1 MSNFCTSFPLFSLLL
16 SKYDL
21 VFFVFFFF
29 KKKTAYER
37 LISDWSS
44 DVCSSDLYKAGGY
57 NLDRSGL
64 NPDSISVA
72 DLRFAPEKV
81 DAYELGLKLDLRR
94 FRFSAALFYQK
105 FEQFQLNTFNGIS
118 FVVENVQSCKEAL
131 TPVVGRSEEHTSE
144 LQSLMRISYAVF
156 CLKKKK

>member
-1 MSNFCTSFPLFSLLL
+1 M
-16 SKYDL
+16 
-21 VFFVFFFF
+21 
-29 KKKTAYER
+29 R
-37 LISDWSS
+37 ISDWSS
-44 DVCSSDLYKAGGY
+44 DGCSSDLGY

-118 FVVENVQSCKEAL
+118 FVVENVQSCKEADRKSTRL
-131 TPVVGRSEEHTSE
+131 NSSH
-144 LQSLMRISYAVF
+144 
-156 CLKKKK
+156 

>member
-1 MSNFCTSFPLFSLLL
+1 M
-16 SKYDL
+16 
-21 VFFVFFFF
+21 
-29 KKKTAYER
+29 R
-37 LISDWSS
+37 ISDWSS
-44 DVCSSDLYKAGGY
+44 DVCSSDL
-57 NLDRSGL
+57 GL

-118 FVVENVQSCKEAL
+118 FVVENVQ
-131 TPVVGRSEEHTSE
+131 RSEEHTSE

-156 CLKKKK
+156 CLQKKI